1 MSKKIFYI
9 LFFGVIVLSIVLRL
23 WQLGGVPA
31 SPDWDEVALGYNA
44 YSILETGR
52 DEYGKFLPVVFR
64 SFDDYK
70 PGLYT
75 YLIIPFIPIFDLTVF
90 TVRLPAAIIGV
101 VGVIATFF
109 LSKELFRNNKYK
121 DYISLTVA
129 FIMAISPWD
138 IQFSRVAFE
147 AHAAAVFN
155 ILVALFFIKA
165 LKKPLFL
172 IPSAVFAALGIYM
185 YQSEKVFMPLFLL
198 ILLLVYF
205 KDFVKIPKKYIISA
219 VLLGLLVILPMGLY
233 IVTNKES
240 LLRVKGTSVF
250 SDQTQV
256 LKNSI
261 EKLERDKENGDLLGL
276 VLDNR
281 RIVYGTTIVAGYLS
295 HFNLNWLFISADLA
309 RHHAPF
315 MGLLYLW
322 ELPFLLLGI
331 YFLVFGDFDRKTKL
345 FIFLW
350 LLITPI
356 PASIT
361 SGVPHAV
368 RTMNFLPVWEIII
381 TAGIFNSLVYIRKY
395 KILSKVFYVAL
406 VVFGT
411 FNFAYYLN
419 QYFVQQNFY
428 TAVDWQYGWE
438 ETAGYVKSIENN
450 YDKIIVSDA
459 QPLDRSYMFFAF
471 YLKFPPKD
479 YQTYGEKS
487 SGGFAEAHYFGKYE
501 FRPLDFEK
509 DSKKQNVLLVGLS
522 KEFPSTTDALKEIKY
537 PNGKTAIK
545 IVGR

>member
-1 MSKKIFYI
+1 
-9 LFFGVIVLSIVLRL
+9 
-23 WQLGGVPA
+23 
-31 SPDWDEVALGYNA
+31 
-44 YSILETGR
+44 
-52 DEYGKFLPVVFR
+52 
-64 SFDDYK
+64 
-70 PGLYT
+70 
-75 YLIIPFIPIFDLTVF
+75 
-90 TVRLPAAIIGV
+90 
-101 VGVIATFF
+101 
-109 LSKELFRNNKYK
+109 
-121 DYISLTVA
+121 
-129 FIMAISPWD
+129 
-138 IQFSRVAFE
+138 
-147 AHAAAVFN
+147 
-155 ILVALFFIKA
+155 
-165 LKKPLFL
+165 
-172 IPSAVFAALGIYM
+172 
-185 YQSEKVFMPLFLL
+185 
-198 ILLLVYF
+198 
-205 KDFVKIPKKYIISA
+205 
-219 VLLGLLVILPMGLY
+219 MGLY